1 MNTPPEATVYRSLA
15 LTNTGVAVTAA
26 ATRVFGWTI
35 TNSAGAIRYVKLY
48 NKATAATSS
57 DTPVMT
63 IGIPTLQTVSFYPAG
78 GINFP
83 LGLSI
88 RCVTEAADNGTTG
101 ATTGDILAHVLYKS
115 P

>member
-26 ATRVFGWTI
+26 ATRVFGWSL
-35 TNSAGAIRYVKLY
+35 TNSSGAIRYVKLY

-57 DTPVMT
+57 DTPVFT
-63 IGIPTLQTVSFYPAG
+63 IGIPTLATVVFYPSG
-78 GINFP
+78 GVNFP
-83 LGLSI
+83 LGLSA

-101 ATTGDILAHVLYKS
+101 ATSGDVLAHVLYKS